1 MNIYID
7 VRHLDF
13 WWGYYGFCNNTSWED
28 MILYRK
34 WGKSYRKLAWTC
46 ICTKPYFESGLED
59 LRDDPD
65 ENEFVEKIVEFLESK
80 KISYHYYYDK
90 PDDTDFYEVQ
100 YEAQRNENNIKP
112 RSIETWYPS
121 NGVDKN
127 VLDICAR
134 SFCKQ
139 FLDIQVDR
147 VEFKEV
153 ISFEDALNSYIEHLK
168 ILGQNPK
175 VIFSDSLIKQME
187 NQMNIPKEKVLKIL
201 NRSIK

>member
-1 MNIYID
+1 MNIYVD

-13 WWGYYGFCNNTSWED
+13 WWGFYGFCNNTSWED
-28 MILYRK
+28 MVLYQK
-34 WGKSYRKLAWTC
+34 WGRGYRKLAWTC

-65 ENEFVEKIVEFLESK
+65 EKEFVEGIVEFLEGN
-80 KISYHYYYDK
+80 KIEYHYCYDK
-90 PDDTDFYEVQ
+90 ANDTDFYEVP
-100 YEAQRNENNIKP
+100 YEAQRNQNNIKP

-134 SFCKQ
+134 AFCKQ
-139 FLDIQVDR
+139 FLDIQVDG
-147 VEFKEV
+147 VKFKKV
-153 ISFEDALNSYIEHLK
+153 VLFEEAFKTYMEHMK
-168 ILGQNPK
+168 IWEQDPK
-175 VIFSDSLIKQME
+175 VVFSDSLIEQMTK
-187 NQMNIPKEKVLKIL
+187 QMNIPKEKVLAIL